1 MNIYSLAE
9 FLLTMYRIY
18 NIIKITAKGALFRV
32 RTVDT
37 R

>member
-18 NIIKITAKGALFRV
+18 NIIKIAAKGALFRV

-37 R
+37 